1 MTVHFKIT
9 RDLLEKTRYDLER
22 PHSFAAERVGF
33 LSCRVGKIPGGG
45 MILLAHACHPVRD
58 EDYLDDPSVGAMM
71 GPGAIRKAMEYAYNT
86 PVGMFHV
93 HMHGHTGIPEFSR
106 IDLRESRK
114 FIPDFWNVRPKM
126 PHGTL
131 VLSLD
136 SLAGLC
142 WMPDSHRIVRIEKI
156 TVVGAPLQII
166 RSPGHG

>member
-9 RDLLEKTRYDLER
+9 RDLLEKTRHDLER
-22 PHSFAAERVGF
+22 LHPFAAERVGF
-33 LSCRVGKIPGGG
+33 FSCRPGITPGGG
-45 MILLAHACHPVRD
+45 LIILAHAYHPVQD

-93 HMHGHTGIPEFSR
+93 HMHGHAEIPEFSR

-131 VLSLD
+131 VMSHD

-142 WMPDSHRIVRIEKI
+142 WMPDSRRIVRIEKI

-166 RSPGHG
+166 RRPRHG

>member
-9 RDLLEKTRYDLER
+9 RDLLEKTRHDLEQ

-33 LSCRVGKIPGGG
+33 LSCRAVEIPGGG
-45 MILLAHACHPVRD
+45 LIILAHAYHPVSD
-58 EDYLDDPSVGAMM
+58 CDYLDDPSVGAMM
-71 GPGAIRKAMEYAYNT
+71 GVGAIRKAMEYAYNT

-131 VLSLD
+131 ILSLD
-136 SLAGLC
+136 SLVGRC
-142 WMPDSHRIVRIEKI
+142 WIPDSRRIVKIEKVA
-156 TVVGAPLQII
+156 VVGAPLQTI
-166 RSPGHG
+166 RSPRHG